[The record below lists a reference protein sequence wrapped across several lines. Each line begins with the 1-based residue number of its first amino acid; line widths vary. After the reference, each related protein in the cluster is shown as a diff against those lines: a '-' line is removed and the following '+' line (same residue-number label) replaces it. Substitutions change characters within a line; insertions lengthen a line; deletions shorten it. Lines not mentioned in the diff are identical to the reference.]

1 MDKQSIEDMIS
12 PGDMPLLEMM
22 TNSVDNIGLAVET
35 FADRNCSDMTDAV
48 ITTLI
53 AKFFGRINPDLQIIP
68 VKDLMATMIAIRQ
81 YINEVIDEYANKE
94 EEE

>member
-1 MDKQSIEDMIS
+1 MDRQSIEDMIS

-22 TNSVDNIGLAVET
+22 TNSVDNIGLAMET
-35 FADRNCSDMTDAV
+35 FTDRNCSDMSDAV
-48 ITTLI
+48 MTTLM
-53 AKFFGRINPDLQIIP
+53 AKFFGRLNPDLQIIP

-94 EEE
+94 EDE

>member
-1 MDKQSIEDMIS
+1 MDRQSIEDMIS

-22 TNSVDNIGLAVET
+22 TNSVDNIGLAIET

-48 ITTLI
+48 ITTLL
-53 AKFFGRINPDLQIIP
+53 AKFLGRLNPDLQIIP

-81 YINEVIDEYANKE
+81 YIDEVIDEYTNKE
-94 EEE
+94 EE

>member
-1 MDKQSIEDMIS
+1 MDRQSIEDMIS

-22 TNSVDNIGLAVET
+22 TNSVDNIGLAIET
-35 FADRNCSDMTDAV
+35 FADRNCSDMTGAV

-53 AKFFGRINPDLQIIP
+53 AKFLGRINPDLQIIP

-81 YINEVIDEYANKE
+81 YIDEVIDEYTNKE
-94 EEE
+94 EE